1 MIIYLAG
8 WVSGNLTAYFRALSV
23 FIEQGYRLK
32 EAKEKA
38 MRVFS
43 RGGDPSLDTRRVFAH

>member
-1 MIIYLAG
+1 MRIYLAG
-8 WVSGNLTAYFRALSV
+8 GASGNLTPYFRVLSRLL
-23 FIEQGYRLK
+23 EKGDKLK

-43 RGGDPSLDTRRVFAH
+43 RGGVSALGS

>member
-1 MIIYLAG
+1 MRIYLAG
-8 WVSGNLTAYFRALSV
+8 GVSGNLTAYFRVLSRLL
-23 FIEQGYRLK
+23 EKGDKLK

-43 RGGDPSLDTRRVFAH
+43 RGGDKALDLCRNFAR

>member
-8 WVSGNLTAYFRALSV
+8 GVSGNLTAYFRVLSRLL
-23 FIEQGYRLK
+23 EQGNELK
-32 EAKEKA
+32 LAKEKA

-43 RGGDPSLDTRRVFAH
+43 RGGDTALDLCRNFAM